1 MVGTLQITLGE
12 IRKGAVNEMCANIP
26 FLKQKDQVKAIGW
39 RNSIK
44 LSNLV
49 SIFFS
54 VNPEFLA
61 EFKRNLLNVKS
72 KQMNLSHTFLCK
84 YHYCFSHLLHISLR
98 THIAEIYSTA
108 MR

>member
-1 MVGTLQITLGE
+1 MVGTLQITFCE

-26 FLKQKDQVKAIGW
+26 LLKQKDQVKAIGW
-39 RNSIK
+39 RNPIK

-54 VNPEFLA
+54 VNLEFLA

-72 KQMNLSHTFLCK
+72 KQMNVSHTFVCK
-84 YHYCFSHLLHISLR
+84 YHYCFSHLFHLSLR
-98 THIAEIYSTA
+98 TLIAEIYSTA